1 MDYSLIILFL
11 IGILSFSASTIT
23 GGGGAMM
30 LLPLLNFWFGVKSTA
45 PIINLAMTIGRPARL
60 TIFWKHIHWGMSL
73 FYIPTA
79 LIGVW
84 LGSLIILK
92 LPTEWFQAVVGL
104 FLISTLFQYRFGK
117 RKKSFTMKNVYYL
130 PLGLAVGF
138 LGTLTGGLGP
148 VLNPFY
154 LNSGLEKEE
163 LIATK
168 TANSFFVGL
177 AQILV
182 YSQKDILTQ
191 SLSIHGITL
200 GVGIIIGTLIGKRFL
215 KKISSEIFHKL
226 FILMMVLSGLLLLWR
241 STIIL
246 TSSF

>member
-11 IGILSFSASTIT
+11 IGALSFSISTIT

-30 LLPLLNFWFGVKSTA
+30 LLPILNFWFGVKSTA

-60 TIFWKHIHWGMSL
+60 IIFWKHIDWRMS
-73 FYIPTA
+73 FYYIPSA

-84 LGSLIILK
+84 FGSLIILN
-92 LPTEWFQAVVGL
+92 LPTEWFQVIVGL
-104 FLISTLFQYRFGK
+104 FLISTLFQYKYGK
-117 RKKSFTMKNVYYL
+117 RKRSFTMKNSYFI
-130 PLGLAVGF
+130 PLGLIVGF
-138 LGTLTGGLGP
+138 LGTITGGLGP

-168 TANSFFVGL
+168 TANSFFVGI
-177 AQILV
+177 AQVLV

-191 SLSIHGITL
+191 SVTID
-200 GVGIIIGTLIGKRFL
+200 GIILGSGIIVGTLIGKKYL
-215 KKISSEIFHKL
+215 KRISSTIFHKL
-226 FILMMVLSGLLLLWR
+226 FILTMILSGVLLLLR
-241 STIIL
+241 SISIL
-246 TSSF
+246 TAS